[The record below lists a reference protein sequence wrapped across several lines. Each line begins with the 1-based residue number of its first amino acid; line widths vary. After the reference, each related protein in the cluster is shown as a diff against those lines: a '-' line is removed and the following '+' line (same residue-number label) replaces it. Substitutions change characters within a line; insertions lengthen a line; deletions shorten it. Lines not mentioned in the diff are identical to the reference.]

1 MSEVIIQVEDVSKLY
16 RLGTIGTGHLRQD
29 IHRWWQHKVL
39 GKEDAFFKPGAG
51 QKQESPD
58 YLWALRNVSFDVND
72 GDVYGI
78 IGRNGSGKST
88 LLKILSRIIR
98 PTSGIVRGR
107 GKVNSLLEIGT
118 GFHPEL
124 SGRENIYISGH
135 MLGMNKWEIN
145 KKYDEIVEFSGVEKF
160 LETPVKRYSS
170 GMYVRLAFAIAAHLE
185 PDILIVDE
193 VLAVGDS
200 EFQKKC
206 MGKMKDVSNDKGR
219 TIIFVSHSMHSVNM
233 LCNKALWLQK
243 GTISAIGDTQT
254 VIHKYLASAHN
265 KVWKKQWNT
274 MEESPGNEFVR
285 IHSAELIPQQAD
297 LAKPID
303 IFTPLVLK
311 FTWSNLVEGMNL
323 MTCLHLFTMEGECVF
338 DVCAAPL
345 ITKKGIMEGE
355 WIMPGNTIRYG
366 SYYFSIMFVKDTT
379 DPLFYLEECVY
390 FDMED
395 YREKTNHYHTWQ
407 GYLHPKLPFKV
418 SEVLPAVTI

>member
-1 MSEVIIQVEDVSKLY
+1 VEDVSKLY

-29 IHRWWQHKVL
+29 LNRWWQQKVL
-39 GKEDAFFKPGAG
+39 GKEDTFFKPGMG
-51 QKQESPD
+51 NNKEDSTD
-58 YLWALRNVSFDVND
+58 YLWALKNVSFDVHE

-98 PTSGIVRGR
+98 PTSGVVRGR

-135 MLGMNKWEIN
+135 MLGMNKWEI
-145 KKYDEIVEFSGVEKF
+145 KEKYDEIVDFSGVEKF
-160 LETPVKRYSS
+160 LDTPVKRYSS
-170 GMYVRLAFAIAAHLE
+170 GMYVRLAFAIAAHME

-219 TIIFVSHSMHSVNM
+219 TIIFVSHSMHAVNM
-233 LCNKALWLQK
+233 LCSKAIWLQK
-243 GTISAIGDTQT
+243 GSISAQGDTQT
-254 VIHKYLASAHN
+254 VIHKYLASTQN
-265 KVWKKQWNT
+265 KVWKQEWPELKAA
-274 MEESPGNEFVR
+274 PGNDFVR
-285 IHSAELIPQQAD
+285 VHSVELVPQQPD
-297 LAKPID
+297 HSKPID
-303 IFTPLVLK
+303 IFTPLTLK
-311 FTWSNLVEGMNL
+311 FTWSNLAEGMNL
-323 MTCLHLFTMEGECVF
+323 MTCLHLFTLEGECVF
-338 DVCAAPL
+338 DVCATPL
-345 ITKKGIMEGE
+345 VTKKGSMEGE
-355 WIMPGNTIRYG
+355 WVIPGNTMRYG

-390 FDMED
+390 FDVED

-418 SEVLPAVTI
+418 SEVAPAITN